1 MLVHPAIAE
10 SCACAIDG
18 VVSDP
23 DVRGRL
29 AAAAVEGP
37 ELLGRF
43 AGISDGRGDQG
54 RDHPVAAVL
63 TLCAAAV
70 LAGMRSFTAIA
81 GWVAD
86 VPTELLA
93 LLYSTPHARRT
104 HARGAIED
112 DAVAGPDRCRRA
124 AVDAAI
130 GSWLAEQ
137 ARHATAAAGT
147 SPAGRACDAADRTDT
162 EPVEQVDGPLLA
174 VAVDGKTVRGAVA
187 ADGAQVHLLAAAT
200 HGDQLVL
207 GQVEVGAKTN
217 EIPMFAPLI
226 DQLAATGIDPARLV
240 ITADALHCQRD
251 HATYL
256 HQRGAGFVFT
266 VKHNQ
271 PGLFAALDALPWTDA
286 PVAHRQTDRGH
297 GRITTRTIQTLPAP
311 PDLPF
316 PHVDQVWLIE
326 RYVTDLAGIPT
337 SAVAALGVTNLHPAR
352 PPRPISPGWSAT
364 TGAWSRCTGCAT
376 PSTAKTTPAPTPAPA
391 PASWPASATSESAHS
406 TSPAAVTSPRPP
418 AGRAAT
424 CTGPSNS
431 SASHHDQRSW
441 NDRGR

>member
-1 MLVHPAIAE
+1 LLVHPAIAE
-10 SCACAIDG
+10 SCASAIDG

-29 AAAAVEGP
+29 ATAAVEGP
-37 ELLGRF
+37 ELLRRF
-43 AGISDGRGDQG
+43 AGISDGRSDQG
-54 RDHPVAAVL
+54 RDHPVAVVL

-81 GWVAD
+81 GWVAE
-86 VPTELLA
+86 VPAELLA
-93 LLYSTPHARRT
+93 WLYPTPAPEGPSKTTLWRVLT
-104 HARGAIED
+104 GV
-112 DAVAGPDRCRRA
+112 DAA

-130 GSWLAEQ
+130 GSWLAER
-137 ARHATAAAGT
+137 ARHAPAAAGVST
-147 SPAGRACDAADRTDT
+147 AARAPDAASAASAASA
-162 EPVEQVDGPLLA
+162 DGALLA

-187 ADGAQVHLLAAAT
+187 ADGAQVHLMAAAT

-207 GQVEVGAKTN
+207 GQVDVSAKTN

-226 DQLAATGIDPARLV
+226 DQLAATGIDPSRLV

-271 PGLFAALDALPWTDA
+271 PGLFAALDALPWTDT
-286 PVAHRQTDRGH
+286 PIAHRQTDRGH

-316 PHVDQVWLIE
+316 PHVGQVWLIE
-326 RYVTDLAGIPT
+326 RYVTDLAGSPT
-337 SAVAALGVTNLHPAR
+337 SAVAALGVTNLHTNQA
-352 PPRPISPGWSAT
+352 
-364 TGAWSRCTGCAT
+364 
-376 PSTAKTTPAPTPAPA
+376 APA
-391 PASWPASATSESAHS
+391 DIARLVRNHWGVESLHWLRDTVYREDHS
-406 TSPAAVTSPRPP
+406 RARTRSGPRVMAGLRNLAIGALHL
-418 AGRAAT
+418 AGRRDIAEAT
-424 CTGPSNS
+424 RW
-431 SASHHDQRSW
+431 ASRNMLRPFQIL
-441 NDRGR
+441 GLTP